1 MDENA
6 EVPEKK
12 RLTDAIRAARYR
24 VKHKQ
29 ALMTK
34 NRDRMRHVQQMQKM
48 DREGNPTLRKEYR
61 DKERER
67 KMMYRQKKKVAAVSV
82 AESEEVATTSSI
94 GTFRSP
100 QSFGKALQ
108 RSTAALPKSP
118 GKKKVIIAKMA
129 GIEGIRI
136 RKEQRKTEESQ
147 EKALVKAFF
156 ARPDIAYI
164 CPGLKDEV
172 LEMWANAQRD
182 GRPAEY
188 RWRPLFNAAKFG

>member
-1 MDENA
+1 MDETA

-12 RLTDAIRAARYR
+12 RLTDATRAARYR
-24 VKHKQ
+24 EKHKQ

-34 NRDRMRHVQQMQKM
+34 NRDRMRHVRQMQKM
-48 DREGNPTLRKEYR
+48 DKEGNPTLRKEYC

-67 KMMYRQKKKVAAVSV
+67 KMMYRQKKKVTAVSV

-100 QSFGKALQ
+100 QSFGKALK

-136 RKEQRKTEESQ
+136 RKEQGKTEESQ

-156 ARPDIAYI
+156 ARPDSLYM
-164 CPGLKDEV
+164 PRFE
-172 LEMWANAQRD
+172 R
-182 GRPAEY
+182 
-188 RWRPLFNAAKFG
+188 